1 MVVDVS
7 EKWHECGICKSRYNS
22 RGEAEKC
29 ERSHK
34 LRGADVGDI

>member
-7 EKWHECGICKSRYNS
+7 DKWHECGLCKSKYLTKE
-22 RGEAEKC
+22 EAEKC

-34 LRGADVGDI
+34 LRGADIGDI